1 LGKVA
6 AIIPAAGQGKR
17 MGGTVNKQ
25 LLKLR
30 DKPVLAH
37 TLEIFQQCPLIGEIV
52 IVASQDELATI
63 ENEIVIP
70 FNINKTSHIV
80 LGGKERQD
88 SIRNGLAVLDAETE
102 WVVVHD
108 GARPLLLPEELL
120 RIIGKAFE
128 LESVIAAVPAKD
140 TIKQVDET
148 GKVIA
153 TPARE
158 SLWCVQ
164 TPQIFKK
171 DLLKL
176 AHLSA
181 HEAGLKGTD
190 DASLVEALGHQVTA
204 IMGSY
209 ENIKITTPE
218 DLNFALTI
226 LQRRERS

>member
-88 SIRNGLAVLDAETE
+88 SVRNGLAVLDAETE

-120 RIIGKAFE
+120 RIIGKAY
-128 LESVIAAVPAKD
+128 
-140 TIKQVDET
+140 ET

-181 HEAGLKGTD
+181 HEAGLIVTD